1 MTSVYY
7 KLNLPDFNFEI
18 FFLKSQLLIMSLT
31 IAIAFLIKPTH
42 IWYSNILNF
51 IFILCNYIFLGELYT
66 LSKFVFYFVIV
77 LGTGIGC
84 YLIQSNFYKL
94 RKQVRNTNKKLTEQN
109 KELNKSNIAKD
120 QMFKIIG
127 HDLRTPFGQM
137 SELLRMYENSEEQ
150 IPKPELIKMMREATN
165 NGNELLVG
173 LMNWV
178 KSENYEIKIT
188 EKVQSLNSIIN
199 NVITFFTS
207 TSLQK
212 KVSLINTSQNDIEI
226 NYDVLFLETVL
237 RNLVSNAIKY
247 SHKNSAVFIKSE
259 IVNNE
264 LNISIIDKGIG
275 MSNELLN
282 SLFETNLNSTSRGTN
297 EEEGTGFGL
306 TICRQL
312 IKKHDGFLIITSEKD
327 RGTTMTINLPYKK
340 RAE

>member
-1 MTSVYY
+1 M
-7 KLNLPDFNFEI
+7 
-18 FFLKSQLLIMSLT
+18 
-31 IAIAFLIKPTH
+31 
-42 IWYSNILNF
+42 
-51 IFILCNYIFLGELYT
+51 
-66 LSKFVFYFVIV
+66 
-77 LGTGIGC
+77 
-84 YLIQSNFYKL
+84 
-94 RKQVRNTNKKLTEQN
+94 
-109 KELNKSNIAKD
+109 
-120 QMFKIIG
+120 
-127 HDLRTPFGQM
+127 
-137 SELLRMYENSEEQ
+137 
-150 IPKPELIKMMREATN
+150 
-165 NGNELLVG
+165 
-173 LMNWV
+173 
-178 KSENYEIKIT
+178 
-188 EKVQSLNSIIN
+188 
-199 NVITFFTS
+199 
-207 TSLQK
+207 
-212 KVSLINTSQNDIEI
+212 
-226 NYDVLFLETVL
+226 FLETVL

>member
-1 MTSVYY
+1 
-7 KLNLPDFNFEI
+7 
-18 FFLKSQLLIMSLT
+18 
-31 IAIAFLIKPTH
+31 
-42 IWYSNILNF
+42 
-51 IFILCNYIFLGELYT
+51 
-66 LSKFVFYFVIV
+66 
-77 LGTGIGC
+77 
-84 YLIQSNFYKL
+84 
-94 RKQVRNTNKKLTEQN
+94 
-109 KELNKSNIAKD
+109 
-120 QMFKIIG
+120 MFKIIG

-137 SELLRMYENSEEQ
+137 SELLDLYENSEEL
-150 IPKPELIKMMREATN
+150 IRKPELIQMMREATN
-165 NGNELLVG
+165 NGNELLQG